1 MEFGNVKRH
10 ITPTIEIPTAS
21 LGDIVF
27 LLLIFFLVTTS
38 LNAEKGIGLTLPP
51 PGEEVEV
58 SSKNILNVYVNA
70 AGKILVKGEIVELGN
85 LEQVIRDN
93 ISRNPRLIISL
104 KTDKKAKYEYMVR
117 TLDKI
122 KLSGAKKISL
132 AVPEF

>member
-1 MEFGNVKRH
+1 MEFRNVKRH
-10 ITPTIEIPTAS
+10 IKPTLEIPTAS

-38 LNAEKGIGLTLPP
+38 LSAEKGIGLTLPP

-70 AGKILVKGEIVELGN
+70 AGKILVKGEIVELDN
-85 LEQVIRDN
+85 LEQIIREH

-104 KTDKKAKYEYMVR
+104 KTDEKAKYEYMIR
-117 TLDKI
+117 TLDRI